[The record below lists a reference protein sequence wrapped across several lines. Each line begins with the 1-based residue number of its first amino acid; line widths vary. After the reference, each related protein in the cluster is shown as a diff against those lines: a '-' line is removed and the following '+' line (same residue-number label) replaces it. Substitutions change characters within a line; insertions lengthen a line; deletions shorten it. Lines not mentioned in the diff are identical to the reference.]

1 MKTNYPEYAQLLET
15 RLTPKRYK
23 HSLNVMERAVELARI
38 HGADTD
44 KAELAGLVHDIEKN
58 TTPKILLQTIETS
71 GILLSDADLFSPQ
84 LWHATAGFLYAR
96 DVLHIADPDVLNAIR
111 YHTTGRADM
120 SLLEKVVYLA
130 DLTSADREYSDVRE
144 MRNLADVDLDAAMF
158 YDMQYIIGD
167 LVKHGKLLHPDTL
180 ACYHQ
185 IALER
190 ARRAER

>member
-1 MKTNYPEYAQLLET
+1 MRWKKLMAASAMLIAAA
-15 RLTPKRYK
+15 LTFTACG
-23 HSLNVMERAVELARI
+23 ST
-38 HGADTD
+38 GANESGSSDSDT
-44 KAELAGLVHDIEKN
+44 IEK
-58 TTPKILLQTIETS
+58 S